1 MQSPRLAGRY
11 AKSLVDLSQEK
22 GQLENV
28 YKDMQYMQQVSKQS
42 REFVA
47 LIKSPV
53 IKADKKNAILE
64 AVTKGKVSELTAAF
78 NKLLVSKGRENVLPE
93 VVNAFID
100 QYNAI
105 KGINKVKLTTATEA
119 TEELK
124 QSMIQKVKAEAG
136 FGTVELET
144 KVDPSIVG
152 GFILEFNNK
161 KVDASILRDLNDV
174 KKQFMRNDYI
184 QQIR

>member
-11 AKSLVDLSQEK
+11 AKSLIDLSQEK
-22 GQLENV
+22 GQLETV
-28 YKDMQYMQQVSKQS
+28 YKDMQYLQQVVKQS
-42 REFVA
+42 RDFVV
-47 LIKSPV
+47 LMKSPV

-64 AVTKGKVSELTAAF
+64 AVSKDKLSELTMAF
-78 NKLLVSKGRENVLPE
+78 NRLMVTKGRESVLPE

-100 QYNAI
+100 QYNVI

-119 TEELK
+119 SEELK

-136 FGTVELET
+136 FGTIELET

-161 KVDASILRDLNDV
+161 KVDASIIRDLNDV
-174 KKQFMRNDYI
+174 KKQFMKNDYVV
-184 QQIR
+184 QIR

>member
-22 GQLENV
+22 GQLETV
-28 YKDMQYMQQVSKQS
+28 YKDMQYLQQVNKQS

-53 IKADKKNAILE
+53 IKADKKNAIIE
-64 AVTKGKVSELTAAF
+64 AVTKGKVSDITAAF
-78 NKLLVSKGRENVLPE
+78 NKLLVNKGRENALPE
-93 VVNAFID
+93 IVNAFID
-100 QYNAI
+100 QYNSI
-105 KGINKVKLTTATEA
+105 KGIHKVKLTTATEA
-119 TEELK
+119 SEELK
-124 QSMIQKVKAEAG
+124 QSMISKVKTETG
-136 FGTVELET
+136 YKTVELET

-152 GFILEFNNK
+152 GFILEFDNN

-174 KKQFMRNDYI
+174 KKQFMRNDYVL
-184 QQIR
+184 QIR

>member
-22 GQLENV
+22 GQLETV
-28 YKDMQYMQQVSKQS
+28 YKDMQYLQQVVKQS
-42 REFVA
+42 RDFVV
-47 LIKSPV
+47 LMKSPV
-53 IKADKKNAILE
+53 IKADKKNAILD
-64 AVTKGKVSELTAAF
+64 AVSKDKVSELTKAF
-78 NKLLVSKGRENVLPE
+78 NRLLVNKGRENVLPE
-93 VVNAFID
+93 VANAFIE
-100 QYNAI
+100 QYNVI

-136 FGTVELET
+136 FGTIELET

-161 KVDASILRDLNDV
+161 KVDASIIRDLNDV

>member
-11 AKSLVDLSQEK
+11 AKSLVDLAQEK
-22 GQLENV
+22 GQLEAV
-28 YKDMQYMQQVSKQS
+28 YKDMLYLQQVNKQS

-64 AVTKGKVSELTAAF
+64 AVTKGKVSDLTAAF
-78 NKLLVSKGRENVLPE
+78 NRLLVAKGRENALPE
-93 VVNAFID
+93 IVNAFID
-100 QYNAI
+100 QYNSI
-105 KGINKVKLTTATEA
+105 KGIHKVKLTTAAEPS
-119 TEELK
+119 ESLK
-124 QSMIQKVKAEAG
+124 QSMISKVKSEAG

-152 GFILEFNNK
+152 GFILEFNNN
-161 KVDASILRDLNDV
+161 KVDASILRDLKDI
-174 KKQFMRNDYI
+174 KKQFLDNQYI
-184 QQIR
+184 QKIR